1 MLVAITKY
9 VRKQSPLFY
18 GGKKK
23 YKNLFNMS
31 GEVHAEVYSSC
42 LLTWGSGVFH

>member
-1 MLVAITKY
+1 MLENNLHY
-9 VRKQSPLFY
+9 FME
-18 GGKKK
+18 GKK